1 MSSQKDNSF
10 QQTRKGGKKRQQEV
24 HDVLQTFQISSK
36 GTYPCLPTPPL
47 YKGYHQ
53 KMRVETCWRYMY
65 MSLNRHFGNPQQ
77 WLDLIF
83 PPHPC
88 KKDMERRKKLS
99 AGCTYHFKDILDIL
113 TSDLTR
119 VFPPHPSKKGTP
131 RTEKIL
137 GSYHTLIEGYPQQ
150 WLVCAPPLPP
160 LQAVP
165 EMFVFL
171 AHHPSTHWVV
181 FPRGSHN

>member
-24 HDVLQTFQISSK
+24 HDVLQTFLISSK
-36 GTYPCLPTPPL
+36 VTYPCLPTPPL
-47 YKGYHQ
+47 YKGYPQ

-65 MSLNRHFGNPQQ
+65 MSLYRHFGNPQQ

-99 AGCTYHFKDILDIL
+99 AGRTYHFKDILDIL

-119 VFPPHPSKKGTP
+119 VFPPHPSKKGIP
-131 RTEKIL
+131 RTERIL
-137 GSYHTLIEGYPQQ
+137 GSYHTHIQGISPTVTS
-150 WLVCAPPLPP
+150 VCPSPPPTPSSTWNVCFLSSPPLHTLSCIPKR
-160 LQAVP
+160 
-165 EMFVFL
+165 F
-171 AHHPSTHWVV
+171 T
-181 FPRGSHN
+181 

>member
-24 HDVLQTFQISSK
+24 HDVLQTFRISSK
-36 GTYPCLPTPPL
+36 GTYPCLPIPPL
-47 YKGYHQ
+47 YKGHFQ
-53 KMRVETCWRYMY
+53 GMRVEACRRYMY

-99 AGCTYHFKDILDIL
+99 AGGTYHFTDILDIL

-119 VFPPHPSKKGTP
+119 VFPPHPSKKGIP
-131 RTEKIL
+131 RTERIL
-137 GSYHTLIEGYPQQ
+137 GSYHTHIEGISPTVTS
-150 WLVCAPPLPP
+150 VCPSPPPTPSSTWNVCFLSSPPLHTLSCIPKR
-160 LQAVP
+160 
-165 EMFVFL
+165 F
-171 AHHPSTHWVV
+171 T
-181 FPRGSHN
+181 

>member
-24 HDVLQTFQISSK
+24 HDVLQTVQISSK

-88 KKDMERRKKLS
+88 KKDIERRKKLS
-99 AGCTYHFKDILDIL
+99 AGGTYHFTDILDIL

-119 VFPPHPSKKGTP
+119 VFPPHPSKKGIP
-131 RTEKIL
+131 RTERIL
-137 GSYHTLIEGYPQQ
+137 GSYHTHIEGISPTVTS
-150 WLVCAPPLPP
+150 VCPSPPPTPSSTLNVCFLSSPPLHTLSCIPKR
-160 LQAVP
+160 L
-165 EMFVFL
+165 
-171 AHHPSTHWVV
+171 T
-181 FPRGSHN
+181 